1 MFDGGM
7 RRLTPTFAL
16 RFALGLALTVAASA
30 ATGCEAEPPSTEPAT
45 SHARSPGE
53 ELRAYLADPEVGRVA
68 LVESLVA
75 PENGYSRLRLQ
86 RYDEGHWGSLPT
98 YDPPTAPVTVDPLT
112 DGAAAP
118 PAPNE
123 AIWSHCLTNLA
134 DFDPTDEALLALG
147 ERSFFAYPV
156 QEARGLAE
164 ALATPDHAGTWS
176 RDGTFGVVWTLSST
190 GPRGAYTC
198 ATCHASPDAASGAL
212 VVGRNN
218 ADLDAGKLS
227 VGPDGPRWGEGRVD
241 VTGDGLDNPV
251 VITDLRPLRWQH
263 RLHHAATLRSSVVA
277 LAVRIETLIIT
288 SNGEAVRPPRAIAAG
303 LAMYLWSLGTSTP
316 RHELTLNAQEK
327 RGERVFEATCAGC
340 HAGEGA
346 AGESVD
352 LAVVGTDPS
361 VGSSTERGTGGYRV
375 PSLRHVGDRRRLF
388 AGGAVA
394 DVRALLEPTPERRA
408 AGHPFGLD
416 LDELER
422 AALLAYLRRL

>member
-1 MFDGGM
+1 MLDGGM
-7 RRLTPTFAL
+7 RRLRSAFAFPL
-16 RFALGLALTVAASA
+16 ALGLAITA
-30 ATGCEAEPPSTEPAT
+30 ATTTGCGAEPPSTETSPARP
-45 SHARSPGE
+45 RSIGD
-53 ELRAYLADPEVGRVA
+53 ELRAYLADPEVGRAA
-68 LVESLVA
+68 LEQSLVA

-86 RYDEGHWGSLPT
+86 RYDDAHWGSLPT
-98 YDPPTAPVTVDPLT
+98 YDPPTAPVSVDPAT
-112 DGAAAP
+112 GGAAAP

-123 AIWSHCLTNLA
+123 GIWSHCLTNQA
-134 DFDPTDEALLALG
+134 TFDPTDEALLALG

-156 QEARGLAE
+156 QEARGVPAVLA
-164 ALATPDHAGTWS
+164 ATDHAGTWC
-176 RDGTFGVVWTLSST
+176 RDGAFGVVWTLSST

-198 ATCHASPDAASGAL
+198 ATCHASSEATSGAL
-212 VVGRNN
+212 VAGRNN
-218 ADLDAGKLS
+218 ADLDADKLS
-227 VGPDGPRWGEGRVD
+227 FGAEGPRWGKGRVD
-241 VTGDGLDNPV
+241 VTNDDLDNPV
-251 VITDLRPLRWQH
+251 VITDLRPIRWQN
-263 RLHHAATLRSSVVA
+263 RLHHAATLRTSAVA

-327 RGERVFEATCAGC
+327 RGEQVFEATCAGC

-361 VGSSTERGTGGYRV
+361 VGVSTERGTGGYRV

-388 AGGAVA
+388 ASGAVS
-394 DVRALLEPTPERRA
+394 DVRALLDPTPERRA
-408 AGHPFGLD
+408 AGHTFGLD
-416 LDELER
+416 LAEADR